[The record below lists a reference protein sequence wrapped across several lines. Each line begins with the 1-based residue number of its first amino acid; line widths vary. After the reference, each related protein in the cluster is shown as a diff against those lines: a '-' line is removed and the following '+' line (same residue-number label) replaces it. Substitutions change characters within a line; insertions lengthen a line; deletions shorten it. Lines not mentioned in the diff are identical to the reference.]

1 MSPIPLIEHVLHTL
15 TRRDE
20 PDNPEDRPTDPNGL
34 VLEAWAQGYMVGS
47 LIIMSCITLANMRRG
62 VLLHKLILL
71 ELVLGYWQGFFIL
84 FKPPV
89 YAWWLSVAAIPLNT
103 SWWLHNVIAWMKL
116 RPFLNK
122 LGSRLFIG
130 TVILVIPYWIVEIY
144 ANFTYFHNVN
154 TVFLKTRPWEAL
166 CRDPWW
172 ILAACLLI
180 YNIKTKYDL
189 TLTQIVRISPRF
201 AVMLGAM
208 VLSICFIVL
217 DVLSVTSA
225 LKSVL
230 PVGINPF
237 WKLSFVFKCLTDSV
251 VLDDFKTALDRLRAF
266 KMSRLGSFAMDGADS
281 RSKKHKEAVA
291 QANNW
296 TNPSPV
302 ADKPQPVAPLP
313 VLPSADGGYVA
324 PRWEELKPARSDH
337 VEDPGPTDIA
347 RNGSRDRDP
356 EENPF
361 DAIDAIDY
369 ADPQREAS
377 DTHMLQSQTS
387 WLHRRSSEETSDA
400 DIEYAMA
407 VRQMTNDS
415 MEQQRNKKKGIGV
428 AK

>member
-1 MSPIPLIEHVLHTL
+1 
-15 TRRDE
+15 
-20 PDNPEDRPTDPNGL
+20 
-34 VLEAWAQGYMVGS
+34 
-47 LIIMSCITLANMRRG
+47 
-62 VLLHKLILL
+62 
-71 ELVLGYWQGFFIL
+71 
-84 FKPPV
+84 
-89 YAWWLSVAAIPLNT
+89 
-103 SWWLHNVIAWMKL
+103 MKL

-122 LGSRLFIG
+122 TGSRLFIG

-154 TVFLKTRPWEAL
+154 KIFLKTRPWEAL

-189 TLTQIVRISPRF
+189 TLTQIIRISPRF

-266 KMSRLGSFAMDGADS
+266 KMSRLGSFALDGGDK
-281 RSKKHKEAVA
+281 RSKQHQDAIKK
-291 QANNW
+291 ANNW
-296 TNPSPV
+296 TPPPPMGL
-302 ADKPQPVAPLP
+302 DKAQPVGPLP
-313 VLPSADGGYVA
+313 VLPSPDGEFVK
-324 PRWEELKPARSDH
+324 PRWEDLKAGRSDH
-337 VEDPGPTDIA
+337 VEDSDPLDPA

-361 DAIDAIDY
+361 DNVDAIDY

-377 DTHMLQSQTS
+377 DTQMLKSKSS
-387 WLHRRSSEETSDA
+387 WLHRRSSEDTSDDP
-400 DIEYAMA
+400 DIEYAA
-407 VRQMTNDS
+407 AIRELTNDS
-415 MEQQRNKKKGIGV
+415 MEHDRKKAKGIGL

>member
-1 MSPIPLIEHVLHTL
+1 
-15 TRRDE
+15 
-20 PDNPEDRPTDPNGL
+20 
-34 VLEAWAQGYMVGS
+34 
-47 LIIMSCITLANMRRG
+47 MSCITLANMRRG

-84 FKPPV
+84 FNPPV
-89 YAWWLSVAAIPLNT
+89 YAWWLSVAAIPLNI

-122 LGSRLFIG
+122 VGSRLFIG
-130 TVILVIPYWIVEIY
+130 TIILVIPYWIVEIY

-154 TVFLKTRPWEAL
+154 KVFLKTRPWEAL

-189 TLTQIVRISPRF
+189 SLTQIVRISPRF

-266 KMSRLGSFAMDGADS
+266 KLSRLGSFAIDGADS
-281 RSKKHKEAVA
+281 RSKKHKDAVTK
-291 QANNW
+291 ANNW

-302 ADKPQPVAPLP
+302 ADKPQPVAQLP
-313 VLPSADGGYVA
+313 VLPSPDGDYVK
-324 PRWEELKPARSDH
+324 PRWEELKPGRSHH
-337 VEDPGPTDIA
+337 VEDPDPTEVA

-377 DTHMLQSQTS
+377 DSHMLQSQTS

-407 VRQMTNDS
+407 VREVTNES
-415 MEQQRNKKKGIGV
+415 MEHQRTRAKGIGV

>member
-1 MSPIPLIEHVLHTL
+1 
-15 TRRDE
+15 
-20 PDNPEDRPTDPNGL
+20 
-34 VLEAWAQGYMVGS
+34 
-47 LIIMSCITLANMRRG
+47 
-62 VLLHKLILL
+62 
-71 ELVLGYWQGFFIL
+71 VLGYWQGFFIL

-103 SWWLHNVIAWMKL
+103 SWWLHNVISWMKL

-122 LGSRLFIG
+122 TGSRLFIG
-130 TVILVIPYWIVEIY
+130 TIILVIPYWIVEIY

-154 TVFLKTRPWEAL
+154 KVFLKTRPWEAL

-180 YNIKTKYDL
+180 YNIKTKYEL

-225 LKSVL
+225 LKSAL

-266 KMSRLGSFAMDGADS
+266 KMSRLGSFAMDTADY
-281 RSKKHKEAVA
+281 RNKKHRDDVNK
-291 QANNW
+291 ANSW
-296 TNPSPV
+296 IPPPGPQVSSI
-302 ADKPQPVAPLP
+302 DKAQPVGRLP
-313 VLPSADGGYVA
+313 VLPSPDGDYVK
-324 PRWEELKPARSDH
+324 PHWEEMKTGHSDH
-337 VEDPGPTDIA
+337 VEDHDA
-347 RNGSRDRDP
+347 LDVVRNGSRDRDP
-356 EENPF
+356 EENT
-361 DAIDAIDY
+361 IDAIDY
-369 ADPQREAS
+369 ADPQRGTSETA
-377 DTHMLQSQTS
+377 MLKAQTS
-387 WLHRRSSEETSDA
+387 WLGRRSSEETSDSNI
-400 DIEYAMA
+400 DYAVA

-415 MEQQRNKKKGIGV
+415 MERQRNKTKIGM
-428 AK
+428 AR

>member
-1 MSPIPLIEHVLHTL
+1 
-15 TRRDE
+15 
-20 PDNPEDRPTDPNGL
+20 
-34 VLEAWAQGYMVGS
+34 
-47 LIIMSCITLANMRRG
+47 MSCITLANMRKG

-71 ELVLGYWQGFFIL
+71 ELILGYWQGFFIL
-84 FKPPV
+84 FNPPV
-89 YAWWLSVAAIPLNT
+89 YAWWLSIAAIPLNI

-122 LGSRLFIG
+122 TVSRLFIG
-130 TVILVIPYWIVEIY
+130 TVILVIPYWVVEIY

-154 TVFLKTRPWEAL
+154 KVFLKTRPWEAL

-189 TLTQIVRISPRF
+189 TITQIVRISPRF

-208 VLSICFIVL
+208 VLSICFIIL

-266 KMSRLGSFAMDGADS
+266 KMSRLGSFAMDAGDY
-281 RSKKHKEAVA
+281 RNKKHKEDVNS
-291 QANNW
+291 ANNW
-296 TNPSPV
+296 TMPPPPPNG
-302 ADKPQPVAPLP
+302 DRPQPVAPLP
-313 VLPSADGGYVA
+313 TMPSPDSDYIK
-324 PRWEELKPARSDH
+324 PRWEDLKDGRSAHLENKNLAD
-337 VEDPGPTDIA
+337 VA

-356 EENPF
+356 EVNPF
-361 DAIDAIDY
+361 NAIDY
-369 ADPQREAS
+369 ADPQRESS
-377 DTHMLQSQTS
+377 DTQMLKAQTS
-387 WLHRRSSEETSDA
+387 WLQRRSSEETSDA

-407 VRQMTNDS
+407 VRSMTNDS
-415 MEQQRNKKKGIGV
+415 TEQQRNRSKSIGV

>member
-1 MSPIPLIEHVLHTL
+1 MSPVPGVHNGLHTPL
-15 TRRDE
+15 RRDE
-20 PDNPEDRPTDPNGL
+20 PENPNNRSSDPNGL
-34 VLEAWAQGYMVGS
+34 VLEAWAEGFMVGS

-71 ELVLGYWQGFFIL
+71 ELILGYWQGFFIL
-84 FKPPV
+84 FNPPV
-89 YAWWLSVAAIPLNT
+89 YAWWLSVAAAPLNI
-103 SWWLHNVIAWMKL
+103 SWSLHNVIAWMKL
-116 RPFLNK
+116 RPFLSRTV
-122 LGSRLFIG
+122 SRLFIG
-130 TVILVIPYWIVEIY
+130 TVILAQPYWVVEIY
-144 ANFTYFHNVN
+144 ANFTYFHNIN
-154 TVFLKTRPWEAL
+154 TIFLRTRPWEAL

-189 TLTQIVRISPRF
+189 TVTQIIRISPRF

-266 KMSRLGSFAMDGADS
+266 KISRLGSFAVDGADL
-281 RSKKHKEAVA
+281 RNKNHKEDVNG
-291 QANNW
+291 ANGW
-296 TNPSPV
+296 GSPPPTGDRPQPLATLPAMPSP
-302 ADKPQPVAPLP
+302 DGDYPQ
-313 VLPSADGGYVA
+313 
-324 PRWEELKPARSDH
+324 PRWEELKQGHSHH
-337 VEDPGPTDIA
+337 VEDEQYAVVA
-347 RNGSRDRDP
+347 RNASRDRDP
-356 EENPF
+356 EENGF
-361 DAIDAIDY
+361 DTIDY

-377 DTHMLQSQTS
+377 DAYMLQPQTS
-387 WLHRRSSEETSDA
+387 SQGCRLSADTTDA
-400 DIEYAMA
+400 YLDYAMA

-415 MEQQRNKKKGIGV
+415 MTQQRRREEATRSGR
-428 AK
+428 

>member
-1 MSPIPLIEHVLHTL
+1 
-15 TRRDE
+15 
-20 PDNPEDRPTDPNGL
+20 
-34 VLEAWAQGYMVGS
+34 
-47 LIIMSCITLANMRRG
+47 
-62 VLLHKLILL
+62 
-71 ELVLGYWQGFFIL
+71 
-84 FKPPV
+84 
-89 YAWWLSVAAIPLNT
+89 
-103 SWWLHNVIAWMKL
+103 MKL

-122 LGSRLFIG
+122 TASRLFIG

-154 TVFLKTRPWEAL
+154 KVFLKTRPWEAL

-172 ILAACLLI
+172 IVSLGVLM

-208 VLSICFIVL
+208 VLSICFIIL

-225 LKSVL
+225 LKSAL

-266 KMSRLGSFAMDGADS
+266 KMSRLGSFAMDNGDNRNQKHQEAI
-281 RSKKHKEAVA
+281 SK
-291 QANNW
+291 ANNW
-296 TNPSPV
+296 KNPPPPVV
-302 ADKPQPVAPLP
+302 ADKAQPVGSLPL
-313 VLPSADGGYVA
+313 LPSPDGEFVK
-324 PRWEELKPARSDH
+324 PRWEELKAGRTAH
-337 VEDPGPTDIA
+337 VEDHHAPEIV

-361 DAIDAIDY
+361 ETVDAIDY
-369 ADPQREAS
+369 ADPRREAS
-377 DTHMLQSQTS
+377 DTRMLKTQTS
-387 WLHRRSSEETSDA
+387 WLHRRSSEETSDTNP

-407 VRQMTNDS
+407 VREMTNES
-415 MEQQRNKKKGIGV
+415 METQRNKTKGIGM

>member
-1 MSPIPLIEHVLHTL
+1 
-15 TRRDE
+15 
-20 PDNPEDRPTDPNGL
+20 
-34 VLEAWAQGYMVGS
+34 
-47 LIIMSCITLANMRRG
+47 MSCITLANMRKG

-84 FKPPV
+84 FNPPV
-89 YAWWLSVAAIPLNT
+89 YAWWLSVAAIPLNI

-116 RPFLNK
+116 KPFLNK
-122 LGSRLFIG
+122 TVSRLFIG

-154 TVFLKTRPWEAL
+154 KVFLKTRPWEAL

-208 VLSICFIVL
+208 VLSICFIIL

-266 KMSRLGSFAMDGADS
+266 KMSRLGSFAMDAADY
-281 RSKKHKEAVA
+281 RNKKHTEDVNT
-291 QANNW
+291 ANNW
-296 TNPSPV
+296 STPPPPPTG
-302 ADKPQPVAPLP
+302 DKAQPIAPLP
-313 VLPSADGGYVA
+313 ILPSPDSDYIK
-324 PRWEELKPARSDH
+324 PRWEELKHGRSAHLENRDST
-337 VEDPGPTDIA
+337 EIA

-361 DAIDAIDY
+361 DAIDY
-369 ADPQREAS
+369 ADPQRESS
-377 DTHMLQSQTS
+377 DTQMLKANSS
-387 WLHRRSSEETSDA
+387 WLQRRSSEETSDA

-407 VRQMTNDS
+407 VRSMTNDS
-415 MEQQRNKKKGIGV
+415 MEQQRNRSKSIGI

>member
-1 MSPIPLIEHVLHTL
+1 MSPIPTIEHVLHTWI
-15 TRRDE
+15 RRDD
-20 PDNPEDRPTDPNGL
+20 PDNPEQRPTDPNGL

-47 LIIMSCITLANMRRG
+47 LIIMSCITLANMRKG

-84 FKPPV
+84 FNPPV
-89 YAWWLSVAAIPLNT
+89 YAWWLSIAAIPLNT

-122 LGSRLFIG
+122 TVSGFFIG
-130 TVILVIPYWIVEIY
+130 TIILVIPYWIVEIY
-144 ANFTYFHNVN
+144 ANFTYFHDVN
-154 TVFLKTRPWEAL
+154 KIFLRTRPWEAL

-208 VLSICFIVL
+208 VLSICFIIL

-225 LKSVL
+225 LKSAL

-266 KMSRLGSFAMDGADS
+266 KMSRLGSFALDAADH
-281 RSKKHKEAVA
+281 RNKKHKEDVNT
-291 QANNW
+291 ANNW
-296 TNPSPV
+296 TAPPPPPNG
-302 ADKPQPVAPLP
+302 DRPLP
-313 VLPSADGGYVA
+313 VGPLPILPSPEDDYIK
-324 PRWEELKPARSDH
+324 PRWDELKDGRSAHLENGD
-337 VEDPGPTDIA
+337 VA

-361 DAIDAIDY
+361 DAIDY
-369 ADPQREAS
+369 ADPQRESS
-377 DTHMLQSQTS
+377 DTRMLKNQTS
-387 WLHRRSSEETSDA
+387 WLQRRSSEDTSSDA

-407 VRQMTNDS
+407 VRSMTNDS
-415 MEQQRNKKKGIGV
+415 MEQQRNRSKSIGI

>member
-1 MSPIPLIEHVLHTL
+1 
-15 TRRDE
+15 
-20 PDNPEDRPTDPNGL
+20 
-34 VLEAWAQGYMVGS
+34 
-47 LIIMSCITLANMRRG
+47 
-62 VLLHKLILL
+62 
-71 ELVLGYWQGFFIL
+71 LGYWQGFFIL

-116 RPFLNK
+116 RPFLNRTT
-122 LGSRLFIG
+122 SRLFIG

-154 TVFLKTRPWEAL
+154 KVFLKTRPWEAL

-189 TLTQIVRISPRF
+189 TLTQIIRISPRF

-208 VLSICFIVL
+208 LLSICFIVL

-225 LKSVL
+225 LKSAL

-266 KMSRLGSFAMDGADS
+266 KMSRLGSFAMDAADS
-281 RSKKHKEAVA
+281 RSRKHKDAVNKTNGWTTPPPPGTDKA
-291 QANNW
+291 QPLGPLPEL
-296 TNPSPV
+296 PSP
-302 ADKPQPVAPLP
+302 DGDYIKPN
-313 VLPSADGGYVA
+313 
-324 PRWEELKPARSDH
+324 WEELKAGRTDH
-337 VEDPGPTDIA
+337 VEVRDELDIA

-356 EENPF
+356 EVNPF
-361 DAIDAIDY
+361 GEIDAIDY

-377 DTHMLQSQTS
+377 DTQMLKSQTS
-387 WLHRRSSEETSDA
+387 WLQHRRSSEETSDP
-400 DIEYAMA
+400 DLEYAMA
-407 VRQMTNDS
+407 VRQVTNES
-415 MEQQRNKKKGIGV
+415 MDAQRNKNKGIGL
-428 AK
+428 AR

>member
-1 MSPIPLIEHVLHTL
+1 
-15 TRRDE
+15 
-20 PDNPEDRPTDPNGL
+20 
-34 VLEAWAQGYMVGS
+34 
-47 LIIMSCITLANMRRG
+47 
-62 VLLHKLILL
+62 
-71 ELVLGYWQGFFIL
+71 
-84 FKPPV
+84 
-89 YAWWLSVAAIPLNT
+89 
-103 SWWLHNVIAWMKL
+103 MKL
-116 RPFLNK
+116 KPFLNK

-154 TVFLKTRPWEAL
+154 TIFLKTRPWEAL

-172 ILAACLLI
+172 ILAACVLI

-225 LKSVL
+225 LKSAL

-281 RSKKHKEAVA
+281 RSKKHKEAVTK
-291 QANNW
+291 ANNW

-302 ADKPQPVAPLP
+302 ADKAQPVAPLP
-313 VLPSADGGYVA
+313 VLPSPDGDYVA
-324 PRWEELKPARSDH
+324 PRWEELKPGRSDH
-337 VEDPGPTDIA
+337 VEAPDPTDIA

-356 EENPF
+356 EVNPF
-361 DAIDAIDY
+361 DTIDAIDY
-369 ADPQREAS
+369 ADPQRETS
-377 DTHMLQSQTS
+377 DTHMLKSQTS

-407 VRQMTNDS
+407 VRQVTNDS
-415 MEQQRNKKKGIGV
+415 MEQQRNKNKGIGV